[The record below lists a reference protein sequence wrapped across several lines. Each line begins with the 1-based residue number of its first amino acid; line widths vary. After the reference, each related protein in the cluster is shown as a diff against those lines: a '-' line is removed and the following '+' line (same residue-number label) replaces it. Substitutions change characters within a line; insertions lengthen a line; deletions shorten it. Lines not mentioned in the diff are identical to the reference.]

1 MNEHEKIL
9 TMLEQDARL
18 TPEQL
23 ADMAQMDLAD
33 VKAILRDLEK
43 NNTILGYKTVIDW
56 DKTEREQ
63 VTALIEVKITP
74 QKGMGF
80 DEIARQIYSHHQV
93 ESVYLMSGGFDLTV
107 IISGRTMREVARFV
121 SEQLADMAQMDL
133 ADVKAILRDLEKNNT
148 ILGYKTVIDWDKTER
163 EQVTA
168 LIEVKIT
175 PQKGMGFDE
184 IARQIYSHHQVES
197 VYLMSGGFDL
207 TVIISGRTMREVARF
222 VSEQL
227 APMEN
232 VLSTGTHFIL
242 KKYKEQ
248 GVTFDPSEVD
258 SREVM
263 M

>member
-1 MNEHEKIL
+1 MMNVKEKIL
-9 TMLEQDARL
+9 TILEQDARL
-18 TPEQL
+18 TPQQI
-23 ADMAQMDLAD
+23 ADMVQIELS
-33 VKAILRDLEK
+33 DLESLLREMEK
-43 NNTILGYKTVIDW
+43 DSTILGYKTLIDW
-56 DKTEREQ
+56 DKTDREQ

-107 IISGRTMREVARFV
+107 IISGRTMR
-121 SEQLADMAQMDL
+121 D
-133 ADVKAILRDLEKNNT
+133 
-148 ILGYKTVIDWDKTER
+148 
-163 EQVTA
+163 
-168 LIEVKIT
+168 
-175 PQKGMGFDE
+175 
-184 IARQIYSHHQVES
+184 
-197 VYLMSGGFDL
+197 
-207 TVIISGRTMREVARF
+207 VARF

-248 GVTFDPSEVD
+248 GVTFNPDDSD

>member
-1 MNEHEKIL
+1 MNVQEKIL

-18 TPEQL
+18 TPAQI
-23 ADMAQMDLAD
+23 ADMVELPVAEVQE
-33 VKAILRDLEK
+33 IIRELERS
-43 NNTILGYKTVIDW
+43 NTILGYRTLIDW
-56 DKTEREQ
+56 DKTE
-63 VTALIEVKITP
+63 K
-74 QKGMGF
+74 
-80 DEIARQIYSHHQV
+80 DH
-93 ESVYLMSGGFDLTV
+93 
-107 IISGRTMREVARFV
+107 
-121 SEQLADMAQMDL
+121 
-133 ADVKAILRDLEKNNT
+133 
-148 ILGYKTVIDWDKTER
+148 
-163 EQVTA
+163 VTA

-248 GVTFDPSEVD
+248 GVEFDPAEND
-258 SREVM
+258 LRELM
-263 M
+263 I

>member
-1 MNEHEKIL
+1 MNVKEKIL
-9 TMLEQDARL
+9 TILEQDARL
-18 TPEQL
+18 TPAQV
-23 ADMAQMDLAD
+23 ADMVQMDLTE
-33 VKAILRDLEK
+33 VQKILSELEGDH
-43 NNTILGYKTVIDW
+43 TILGYKTMIDW
-56 DKTEREQ
+56 DKTDREQ

-107 IISGRTMREVARFV
+107 IISGRTMR
-121 SEQLADMAQMDL
+121 D
-133 ADVKAILRDLEKNNT
+133 
-148 ILGYKTVIDWDKTER
+148 
-163 EQVTA
+163 
-168 LIEVKIT
+168 
-175 PQKGMGFDE
+175 
-184 IARQIYSHHQVES
+184 
-197 VYLMSGGFDL
+197 
-207 TVIISGRTMREVARF
+207 VARF

-248 GVTFDPSEVD
+248 GVTFNPDYTD
-258 SREVM
+258 NREVM

>member
-1 MNEHEKIL
+1 MNVKEKIL
-9 TMLEQDARL
+9 TILEQDARL
-18 TPEQL
+18 TPQQI
-23 ADMAQMDLAD
+23 ADMVQIELS
-33 VKAILRDLEK
+33 DLESLLREMEK
-43 NNTILGYKTVIDW
+43 DSTILGYKTVIDW
-56 DKTEREQ
+56 DKTDREQ

-107 IISGRTMREVARFV
+107 IISGRTMR
-121 SEQLADMAQMDL
+121 D
-133 ADVKAILRDLEKNNT
+133 
-148 ILGYKTVIDWDKTER
+148 
-163 EQVTA
+163 
-168 LIEVKIT
+168 
-175 PQKGMGFDE
+175 
-184 IARQIYSHHQVES
+184 
-197 VYLMSGGFDL
+197 
-207 TVIISGRTMREVARF
+207 VARF

-248 GVTFDPSEVD
+248 GVTFNPDDSD